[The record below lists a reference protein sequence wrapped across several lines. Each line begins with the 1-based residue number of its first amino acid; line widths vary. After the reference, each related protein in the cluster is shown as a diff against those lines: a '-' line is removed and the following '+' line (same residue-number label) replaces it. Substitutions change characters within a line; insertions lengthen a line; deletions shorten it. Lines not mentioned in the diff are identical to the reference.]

1 MTDFVV
7 SKVAM
12 SLCALLVAGCLSEIV
27 STSTGPDP
35 GGDLARILADLQED
49 VSSLAALQGECS
61 LEWPVPT
68 IPSGGLVELS
78 IDGGRALARSGAE
91 WRDAEVLPPPHTW
104 GWDGLPLNSTELAQR
119 DLASPVLTARS
130 GDTLSL
136 RMVAATLDGSEE
148 PMLFASV
155 SAASP

>member
-12 SLCALLVAGCLSEIV
+12 SVCALLVAGCLSEIV

-35 GGDLARILADLQED
+35 GGDLAGILADLQGD
-49 VSSLAALQGECS
+49 VSSLAELRGECS
-61 LEWPVPT
+61 LEWPVPSL
-68 IPSGGLVELS
+68 PSGGPVELS
-78 IDGGRALARSGAE
+78 VGGGAACARSGTE
-91 WRDAEVLPPPHTW
+91 SRSAEVHPPPHTW
-104 GWDGLPLNSTELAQR
+104 GWDGLPLNSTELAER

-136 RMVAATLDGSEE
+136 RMVTVTLDGSEE
-148 PMLFASV
+148 PVLFASV
-155 SAASP
+155 SSVSP